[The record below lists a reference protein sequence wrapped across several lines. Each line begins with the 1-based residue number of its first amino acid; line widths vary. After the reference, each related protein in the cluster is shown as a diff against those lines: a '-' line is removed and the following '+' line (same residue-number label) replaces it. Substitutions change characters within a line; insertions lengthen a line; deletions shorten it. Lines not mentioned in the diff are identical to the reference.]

1 MILSISHVTTYT
13 YDRPVRGAVQSLR
26 LTPSRF
32 DGQRVIS
39 WSIGVDGGQR
49 GGAFRDGS
57 GDWIEGWSVR
67 GMLSELIVR
76 VEGKVETTDLAG
88 ILRGH
93 RENVPAIAYLRDTV
107 PTRADAAL
115 TALARD
121 AATGALAE

>member
-49 GGAFRDGS
+49 GGAS
-57 GDWIEGWSVR
+57 A
-67 GMLSELIVR
+67 MEL
-76 VEGKVETTDLAG
+76 
-88 ILRGH
+88 
-93 RENVPAIAYLRDTV
+93 
-107 PTRADAAL
+107 
-115 TALARD
+115 
-121 AATGALAE
+121 ATG